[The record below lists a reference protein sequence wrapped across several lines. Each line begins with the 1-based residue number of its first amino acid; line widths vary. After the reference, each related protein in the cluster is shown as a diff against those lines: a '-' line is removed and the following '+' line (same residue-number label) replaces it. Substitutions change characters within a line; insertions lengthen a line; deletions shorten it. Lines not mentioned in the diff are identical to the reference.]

1 MPASKLNTSLAAFAA
16 IAGTTR
22 QAASRYANPNE
33 WLSYKLGRAIGRAP
47 DPLEHA
53 RTIARDA
60 AARLDALVAD
70 TAVTWGP
77 QELARDL
84 RVRWQRGDTLRSV
97 VARYVVKL
105 HGAIEGDTIDAATPD
120 ASADRGRADNE
131 ADA

>member
-47 DPLEHA
+47 DPLA
-53 RTIARDA
+53 RARALAKDA
-60 AARLDALVAD
+60 ADRLDALVAAS
-70 TAVTWGP
+70 AVKWGP

-105 HGAIEGDTIDAATPD
+105 HGAIEGDTIDAPVGTPD
-120 ASADRGRADNE
+120 PDRVQS
-131 ADA
+131 